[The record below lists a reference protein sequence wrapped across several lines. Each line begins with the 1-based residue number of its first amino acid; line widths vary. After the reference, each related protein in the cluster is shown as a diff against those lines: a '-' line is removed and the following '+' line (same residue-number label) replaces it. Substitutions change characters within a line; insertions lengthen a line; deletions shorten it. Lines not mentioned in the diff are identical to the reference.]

1 MSIRGVSDT
10 TGFVPAA
17 EMTSAVRRNAA
28 ALSKGQK
35 QAESDDKMQISQLN
49 SVQTD
54 DSAVVGYDE
63 QKTDDTALLK
73 TEEVAELSDKLNE
86 FMDQLN
92 TDIRFEYRE
101 KLDRLYLQVVDRR
114 NDEVIKEFPPE
125 RMLEVLEGLHDWVG
139 LILDKKI

>member
-10 TGFVPAA
+10 AGFVQTA
-17 EMTSAVRRNAA
+17 EMTSTMRRSTAE
-28 ALSKGQK
+28 LSKGQK
-35 QAESDDKMQISQLN
+35 QAEHDNKIQTSRLN
-49 SVQTD
+49 SAQGD
-54 DSAVVGYDE
+54 DSAIVGYDE
-63 QKTDDTALLK
+63 QNTDDTALLK
-73 TEEVAELSDKLNE
+73 TEEVAELSEKLNE

-92 TDIRFEYRE
+92 TDICFDYRE

-125 RMLEVLEGLHDWVG
+125 RILEVLEGLRDWVG